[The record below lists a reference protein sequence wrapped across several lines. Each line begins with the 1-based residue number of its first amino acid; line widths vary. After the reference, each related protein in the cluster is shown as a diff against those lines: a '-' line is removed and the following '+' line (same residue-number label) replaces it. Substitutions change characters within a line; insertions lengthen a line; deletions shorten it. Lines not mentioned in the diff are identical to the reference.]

1 MRTSYCAT
9 VEWNRAE
16 LRRRRKRR
24 GWCAGQRLEASGNN
38 ERIGAILQ
46 RPPGSAAHN
55 YTIQLGLKGAR
66 EITADRDKLSQR
78 ERCDSLLTFIKRGG
92 EKLI

>member
-1 MRTSYCAT
+1 M
-9 VEWNRAE
+9 VVV
-16 LRRRRKRR
+16 
-24 GWCAGQRLEASGNN
+24 GGGQRFEASGNN